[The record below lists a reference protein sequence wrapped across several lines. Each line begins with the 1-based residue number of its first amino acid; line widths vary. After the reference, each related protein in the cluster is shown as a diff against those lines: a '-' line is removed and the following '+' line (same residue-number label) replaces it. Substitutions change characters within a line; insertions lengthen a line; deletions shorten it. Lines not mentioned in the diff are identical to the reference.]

1 MADFTKKE
9 WAGLSGRQQFM
20 QRNSIPSRRPVITD
34 LKKVLK
40 QRSRTNNKEFK
51 VNRGAPVYGQTGVGG
66 FSYKEV
72 GGSSGGGLQP
82 PFTETARTVKEYS
95 DGEHTYRV
103 AVMSTFTDHTSV
115 EFQINWLAPDSS
127 AITLAT

>member
-9 WAGLSGRQQFM
+9 WAGLSSQQQYK
-20 QRNSIPSRRPVITD
+20 QRSRIPSRRPVITD

-51 VNRGAPVYGQTGVGG
+51 AKRGAPVYGQTGVGG

-72 GGSSGGGLQP
+72 GGSSGGLQP
-82 PFTETARTVKEYS
+82 PFTETARTVKEHS

-103 AVMSTFTDHTSV
+103 AVMSTFTDNSSV
-115 EFQINWLAPDSS
+115 EFQINWLDPDSS
-127 AITLAT
+127 AITLVT